1 MLVAEIRNR
10 HVLDE
15 VFTQD
20 GHFLLRGE
28 MSAGLF
34 HWGSLSDAPLSS
46 SRARLFQ
53 FRLKLDTWEGLNITW
68 PEEENQWPQTF
79 NYH

>member
-1 MLVAEIRNR
+1 
-10 HVLDE
+10 
-15 VFTQD
+15 
-20 GHFLLRGE
+20 

-68 PEEENQWPQTF
+68 PEEEDQWPQTF

>member
-1 MLVAEIRNR
+1 MELMLVAEIRNR

-46 SRARLFQ
+46 P
-53 FRLKLDTWEGLNITW
+53 G
-68 PEEENQWPQTF
+68 PTF
-79 NYH
+79 PIPSEA